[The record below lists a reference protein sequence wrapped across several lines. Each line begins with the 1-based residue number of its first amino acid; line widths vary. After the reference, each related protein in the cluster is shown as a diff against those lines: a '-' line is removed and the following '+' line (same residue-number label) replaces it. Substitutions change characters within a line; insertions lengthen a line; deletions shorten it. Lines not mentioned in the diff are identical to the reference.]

1 MSLLRETKID
11 LGDTIL
17 NYAEGPDQGPPLVL
31 LHGLTDR
38 WQYFLPIIPHLSLR
52 WHLYAL
58 DFRGHGRSSRSP
70 PYRYYE
76 HINDAIRF
84 LEKVVN
90 EPAIIFGASMGG
102 GISLMVAGKRPDLVK
117 AIIFGDASINVT
129 NIRKVMVDYHSYW
142 KGWRKLASS
151 KVPMDEFVRNVSE
164 MPVSVPNQEKESY
177 GEGLDITAII
187 NKANYLRYLD
197 PAVLEDW
204 ENGAHDPQAYENVTT
219 GHNIELLKN
228 IQCPVLLLQGNP
240 KLGGIMP
247 NEELELAKR
256 LISNTYHVY
265 FDEYGHNLG
274 LYSWKTDSLLQA
286 ISTFLESI
294 R

>member
-1 MSLLRETKID
+1 MSLLRENKID

-17 NYAEGPDQGPPLVL
+17 NYAEGPNQGPPLVL

-58 DFRGHGRSSRSP
+58 DFRGHGGSSRSP

-84 LEKVVN
+84 LEKVVD

-142 KGWRKLASS
+142 KGWRKLAAS

-164 MPVSVPNQEKESY
+164 MPVSVPNQEKETY

-204 ENGAHDPQAYENVTT
+204 ENGANDPQAYKNVTT
-219 GHNIELLKN
+219 GHDIELLKN
-228 IQCPVLLLQGNP
+228 IQSPVLLLQGNP

-247 NEELELAKR
+247 NEEVVLAQR

-274 LYSWKTDSLLQA
+274 LYSWKTGPLLQA